1 MAAAVVSLFL
11 FLVLTS
17 LEILRSAGEAGWSK
31 ECPSFDCG
39 NFTAPGFLFT
49 GSGKGRP
56 GCGFFLIE
64 GCNETMKK
72 IQLEKGGRWYT
83 VEGISQPN
91 IITIRDNVLLQS
103 PDCQFFANLPL
114 PNIPSVSFSVLN
126 SVAVLNCSK
135 STPNTA
141 IPKDFTLSHRSCNN
155 RSVYFR
161 IQDGLAPI
169 TKWNVPSNCCLA
181 IDSPLKSLSHT
192 KDLFTQ
198 LTAKLSLGFEIQ
210 LDLLCRG
217 CGKGGECPS
226 SCTKNGKGLA
236 ISTVVLIIM
245 SILIIRL
252 RTYEKNCGSSNLS
265 SEGNDNLKKED
276 CNDIE
281 AFLRGNGPLAPKRY
295 SFKEVKKMTNEYRD
309 KLGEGGFGAVYKG
322 KLSDGCQVAVKVLNN
337 AKDNGEAFINEVAS
351 ISKTSHVNIVT
362 LFGFCFEGHKRALIY
377 EFMSNGSLEKFICQ
391 ETPSDT
397 NRQLKWETLYQIAV
411 GIARGLEY
419 LHRGCN
425 TRILHF
431 DIKPH
436 NILLDDD
443 FCPKISDFGLA
454 KLCPRKESMV
464 SMTVARGTIGYIAPE
479 VYFRSIGKVS
489 HKSDVYSYGMM
500 VLEMVGARENINVE
514 FDHSSEYF
522 PQWIYRRLELGEELA
537 IWNITDEDD
546 KERARK
552 MIIVGLW
559 CIQTDPSNRPP
570 ISRVL
575 EMLQGN
581 LDSLQIPPKPFFSS
595 PQRLLTA
602 ANVGSSSSLI
612 S

>member
-1 MAAAVVSLFL
+1 
-11 FLVLTS
+11 
-17 LEILRSAGEAGWSK
+17 
-31 ECPSFDCG
+31 
-39 NFTAPGFLFT
+39 
-49 GSGKGRP
+49 
-56 GCGFFLIE
+56 
-64 GCNETMKK
+64 
-72 IQLEKGGRWYT
+72 
-83 VEGISQPN
+83 
-91 IITIRDNVLLQS
+91 
-103 PDCQFFANLPL
+103 
-114 PNIPSVSFSVLN
+114 
-126 SVAVLNCSK
+126 
-135 STPNTA
+135 
-141 IPKDFTLSHRSCNN
+141 
-155 RSVYFR
+155 
-161 IQDGLAPI
+161 
-169 TKWNVPSNCCLA
+169 
-181 IDSPLKSLSHT
+181 
-192 KDLFTQ
+192 
-198 LTAKLSLGFEIQ
+198 
-210 LDLLCRG
+210 
-217 CGKGGECPS
+217 
-226 SCTKNGKGLA
+226 
-236 ISTVVLIIM
+236 
-245 SILIIRL
+245 
-252 RTYEKNCGSSNLS
+252 
-265 SEGNDNLKKED
+265 
-276 CNDIE
+276 
-281 AFLRGNGPLAPKRY
+281 
-295 SFKEVKKMTNEYRD
+295 MTNKYRD

-322 KLSDGCQVAVKVLNN
+322 KLSDGCQVAVKVLNS

-377 EFMSNGSLEKFICQ
+377 EFMSNGSLEKFIRQ
-391 ETPSDT
+391 ENPLDT
-397 NRQLKWETLYQIAV
+397 NRQLKWETLYQIVV

-522 PQWIYRRLELGEELA
+522 PQWIYRRLELDEELG

-570 ISRVL
+570 ISKVL

-595 PQRLLTA
+595 PHRLLTA